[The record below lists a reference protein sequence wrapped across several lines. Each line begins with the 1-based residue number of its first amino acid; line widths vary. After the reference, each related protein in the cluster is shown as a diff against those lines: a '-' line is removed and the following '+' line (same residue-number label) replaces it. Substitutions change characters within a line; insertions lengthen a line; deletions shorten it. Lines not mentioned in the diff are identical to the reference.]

1 MRVFVAI
8 SLIVAASAA
17 ALPASAD
24 EPVLTGTYTQNEACK
39 GNGSATPK
47 KLVKINDKD
56 VVSNFGPCTF
66 LSKETTGRTTKAPA
80 TCKSQ
85 SGEFDVAL
93 VFTLKD
99 DNTVDFLEES
109 SNYKS
114 VLYRCPEG
122 QPGK

>member
-1 MRVFVAI
+1 MRSLKPI
-8 SLIVAASAA
+8 SLIVATAA
-17 ALPASAD
+17 LALPAAA
-24 EPVLTGTYTQNEACK
+24 EPVLTGTYTQNQACK
-39 GNGSATPK
+39 GNGNDPK

-66 LSKETTGRTTKAPA
+66 LDKQTTGRTTKAQA

-122 QPGK
+122 QPGR

>member
-1 MRVFVAI
+1 MRSLKPIALMVAT
-8 SLIVAASAA
+8 AAL
-17 ALPASAD
+17 ALPAAA
-24 EPVLTGTYTQNEACK
+24 EPVLTGTYTQNQACK
-39 GNGSATPK
+39 GNGNDPK

-66 LSKETTGRTTKAPA
+66 LDKQTTGRTTKAQA

-114 VLYRCPEG
+114 VLYRCPDG
-122 QPGK
+122 QAGK

>member
-1 MRVFVAI
+1 MRSLKPIALMVAT
-8 SLIVAASAA
+8 AAL
-17 ALPASAD
+17 ALPAAA
-24 EPVLTGTYTQNEACK
+24 EPVLTGTYTQNQACK
-39 GNGSATPK
+39 GNGNDPK

-66 LSKETTGRTTKAPA
+66 LDKQTAGRTTKAQA

-114 VLYRCPEG
+114 VLYRCPDG

>member
-1 MRVFVAI
+1 MRSLKPIALMVAT
-8 SLIVAASAA
+8 AAL
-17 ALPASAD
+17 ALPAAA
-24 EPVLTGTYTQNEACK
+24 EPALTGTYTQNQVCK
-39 GNGSATPK
+39 GNGNDPK

-114 VLYRCPEG
+114 VLYRCPDG
-122 QPGK
+122 QPGR

>member
-1 MRVFVAI
+1 MRTQTAFP
-8 SLIVAASAA
+8 LILAATAA
-17 ALPASAD
+17 LALPAAA
-24 EPVLTGTYTQNEACK
+24 EPVLTGTYTQNQACK
-39 GNGSATPK
+39 GNGNDPK

-66 LSKETTGRTTKAPA
+66 LDKQTTGRTTKAQA

-114 VLYRCPEG
+114 VLYRCPDG

>member
-1 MRVFVAI
+1 MRSLKPIALMVA
-8 SLIVAASAA
+8 AA
-17 ALPASAD
+17 ALALPAAA
-24 EPVLTGTYTQNEACK
+24 EPVLTGTYTQNQACK
-39 GNGSATPK
+39 GNGSDPK

-66 LSKETTGRTTKAPA
+66 LDKQTTGRTTKAQA

-114 VLYRCPEG
+114 VLYRCPEA
-122 QPGK
+122 QPAK

>member
-1 MRVFVAI
+1 MRSLKPIALMVAT
-8 SLIVAASAA
+8 AAL
-17 ALPASAD
+17 ALPAAA
-24 EPVLTGTYTQNEACK
+24 EPVLTGTYTQNQACK
-39 GNGSATPK
+39 GNGNDPK

-66 LSKETTGRTTKAPA
+66 LDKQTTGRTTKAQA

-122 QPGK
+122 QPAK

>member
-1 MRVFVAI
+1 MRAFVAI
-8 SLIVAASAA
+8 SLIVAAAA
-17 ALPASAD
+17 ALPAAA
-24 EPVLTGTYTQNEACK
+24 EPVLTGTYTQNQACK
-39 GNGSATPK
+39 GNGNDPK

-66 LSKETTGRTTKAPA
+66 LDKQTTGRTTKAQA

>member
-1 MRVFVAI
+1 MRSLKPIALMVAT
-8 SLIVAASAA
+8 AAL
-17 ALPASAD
+17 ALPAAA
-24 EPVLTGTYTQNEACK
+24 EPVLTGTYTQNQACK
-39 GNGSATPK
+39 GNGNDPK

-66 LSKETTGRTTKAPA
+66 LDKQTTGRTTKAQA

-99 DNTVDFLEES
+99 DDTVDFLEES

-114 VLYRCPEG
+114 VLYRCPDG
-122 QPGK
+122 QPGR

>member
-1 MRVFVAI
+1 MRAFVAI
-8 SLIVAASAA
+8 SLIAAASAA

-24 EPVLTGTYTQNEACK
+24 EPVLTGTYTQNQACK
-39 GNGSATPK
+39 GNGKDPK

-66 LSKETTGRTTKAPA
+66 LDKQTTGRTTKAQA

-114 VLYRCPEG
+114 VLYRCQEG
-122 QPGK
+122 QAGK

>member
-1 MRVFVAI
+1 MRSLKPIALMVAT
-8 SLIVAASAA
+8 AAL
-17 ALPASAD
+17 ALPAAA
-24 EPVLTGTYTQNEACK
+24 EPVLTGTYTQNQACK
-39 GNGSATPK
+39 GNGNDPK

-66 LSKETTGRTTKAPA
+66 LSKETTGLTTKAPA

>member
-1 MRVFVAI
+1 MRAWSAI
-8 SLIVAASAA
+8 SLIVATAA
-17 ALPASAD
+17 LALPAAA
-24 EPVLTGTYTQNEACK
+24 EPVLTGTYTQNQACK
-39 GNGSATPK
+39 GNGNDPK

-114 VLYRCPEG
+114 VLYRCPDG
-122 QPGK
+122 QSAK

>member
-1 MRVFVAI
+1 MRSLKPIALMVAT
-8 SLIVAASAA
+8 AAL
-17 ALPASAD
+17 ALPAPA
-24 EPVLTGTYTQNEACK
+24 EPVLTGTYTQNQACK
-39 GNGSATPK
+39 GNGNDPK

-66 LSKETTGRTTKAPA
+66 LDKQTTGRTTKAQA

-114 VLYRCPEG
+114 VLYRCPDG
-122 QPGK
+122 QPGR

>member
-1 MRVFVAI
+1 MRSLKPIALMVAT
-8 SLIVAASAA
+8 AAL
-17 ALPASAD
+17 ALPAAA
-24 EPVLTGTYTQNEACK
+24 EPVLTGTYTQNQACK
-39 GNGSATPK
+39 GNGNDPK

-66 LSKETTGRTTKAPA
+66 LDKQTTGRTTKAQA

-114 VLYRCPEG
+114 VLYRCPDG
-122 QPGK
+122 QTGK

>member
-1 MRVFVAI
+1 MGRQGRLHPVSGTAAVRSDPGGAYAGFYPSC
-8 SLIVAASAA
+8 SLSAVVHLE
-17 ALPASAD
+17 ALRSRGAD
-24 EPVLTGTYTQNEACK
+24 AVK
-39 GNGSATPK
+39 DIATP
-47 KLVKINDKD
+47 
-56 VVSNFGPCTF
+56 
-66 LSKETTGRTTKAPA
+66 TTGRTTKAPA

-99 DNTVDFLEES
+99 DDTVDFLEES

-122 QPGK
+122 QAGK

>member
-1 MRVFVAI
+1 MRSLKSIALMVAT
-8 SLIVAASAA
+8 AAL
-17 ALPASAD
+17 ALPAAA
-24 EPVLTGTYTQNEACK
+24 EPVLTGTYTQNQACK
-39 GNGSATPK
+39 GNGNDPK

-66 LSKETTGRTTKAPA
+66 LDKQTTGRTTKAQA

-114 VLYRCPEG
+114 VLYRCPDG
-122 QPGK
+122 QPAK

>member
-1 MRVFVAI
+1 MRSLKPIALMVAT
-8 SLIVAASAA
+8 AAL
-17 ALPASAD
+17 ALPAAA
-24 EPVLTGTYTQNEACK
+24 EPVLTGTYTQNQACK
-39 GNGSATPK
+39 GNGNDPK

-66 LSKETTGRTTKAPA
+66 LDKQTTGRTTKAQA

-114 VLYRCPEG
+114 VLYRCPDG

>member
-1 MRVFVAI
+1 MR
-8 SLIVAASAA
+8 SLKPIALMMVTAA
-17 ALPASAD
+17 ALALPAAA
-24 EPVLTGTYTQNEACK
+24 EPVLTGTYTQNQACK
-39 GNGSATPK
+39 GNGNDPK

-66 LSKETTGRTTKAPA
+66 LDKQTTGRTTKAQA

-114 VLYRCPEG
+114 VLYRCPDG
-122 QPGK
+122 QPGR

>member
-1 MRVFVAI
+1 MRSLKPIALMVAT
-8 SLIVAASAA
+8 AAL
-17 ALPASAD
+17 ALPAAA
-24 EPVLTGTYTQNEACK
+24 EPVLTGTYTQNQACK
-39 GNGSATPK
+39 GNGNDPK

-66 LSKETTGRTTKAPA
+66 LDKQTTGRITKAQA

-114 VLYRCPEG
+114 VLYRCPDG

>member
-1 MRVFVAI
+1 MRSLKPIALMVAT
-8 SLIVAASAA
+8 AAL
-17 ALPASAD
+17 ALPAAA
-24 EPVLTGTYTQNEACK
+24 EPVLTGTYTQNQACK
-39 GNGSATPK
+39 GNGNDPK

-99 DNTVDFLEES
+99 DDTVDFLEES

>member
-1 MRVFVAI
+1 MRSLKPIALMVAT
-8 SLIVAASAA
+8 A
-17 ALPASAD
+17 ALPLPAEA
-24 EPVLTGTYTQNEACK
+24 EPVLTGTYTQNQACK
-39 GNGSATPK
+39 GNGNDPK

-66 LSKETTGRTTKAPA
+66 LDKQTTGRTTKAQA

-99 DNTVDFLEES
+99 DNTFDFLEES
-109 SNYKS
+109 RNYKS
-114 VLYRCPEG
+114 VLSRCPDG
-122 QPGK
+122 QPGR

>member
-1 MRVFVAI
+1 MR
-8 SLIVAASAA
+8 SLKPIALMMVTAA
-17 ALPASAD
+17 ALALPAAA
-24 EPVLTGTYTQNEACK
+24 EPALTGTYTQNQACK
-39 GNGSATPK
+39 GNGNDPK

-66 LSKETTGRTTKAPA
+66 LDKQTTGRTTKAQA

-114 VLYRCPEG
+114 VLYRCPDG
-122 QPGK
+122 QPAK

>member
-1 MRVFVAI
+1 MRSLKSIALMVAT
-8 SLIVAASAA
+8 AAL
-17 ALPASAD
+17 ALPAAA
-24 EPVLTGTYTQNEACK
+24 EPVLTGTYTQNQACK
-39 GNGSATPK
+39 GNGNDPK

-66 LSKETTGRTTKAPA
+66 LDKQTTGRTTKAQA

-114 VLYRCPEG
+114 VLYRCPDG

>member
-1 MRVFVAI
+1 MRAFVAI
-8 SLIVAASAA
+8 SLIVAAAA
-17 ALPASAD
+17 ALPAAA
-24 EPVLTGTYTQNEACK
+24 EPVLTGTYTQNQACK
-39 GNGSATPK
+39 GNGNDPK

-66 LSKETTGRTTKAPA
+66 LDKQTTGRITKAQA

-122 QPGK
+122 QTK

>member
-1 MRVFVAI
+1 MRACVAI
-8 SLIVAASAA
+8 SLIAAAAAA
-17 ALPASAD
+17 ALPAAA
-24 EPVLTGTYTQNEACK
+24 EPVLMGTYTQNQACK
-39 GNGSATPK
+39 GEGTADPK

-66 LSKETTGRTTKAPA
+66 LDKQTTGRTTKAQA

-109 SNYKS
+109 SNYTS
-114 VLYRCPEG
+114 VLYRCPDG
-122 QPGK
+122 QPK

>member
-1 MRVFVAI
+1 MRAFLAI
-8 SLIVAASAA
+8 SLLVAASAA

-24 EPVLTGTYTQNEACK
+24 EPVLTGTYTQNQACK
-39 GNGSATPK
+39 GNGNDPK

-99 DNTVDFLEES
+99 DDTVDFLEES

-114 VLYRCPEG
+114 VLYRCPDG

>member
-1 MRVFVAI
+1 MRSLKPIALMVAT
-8 SLIVAASAA
+8 AAL
-17 ALPASAD
+17 ALPAAA
-24 EPVLTGTYTQNEACK
+24 EPVLTGTYTQNQACK
-39 GNGSATPK
+39 GNGNDPK

-66 LSKETTGRTTKAPA
+66 LDKQTTGRTTKAQA

-114 VLYRCPEG
+114 VLYRCPDG
-122 QPGK
+122 QPGR